1 MSRSARIRMV
11 IDGIPPDVL
20 MSLVEAVDSL
30 ETDEVIGMSFQAT
43 DHRGRA
49 VGNSTREASQAIAD
63 AKKLDEK
70 RGKR

>member
-43 DHRGRA
+43 DYRGKA
-49 VGNSTREASQAIAD
+49 VGNSTRRVSQAIAD
-63 AKKLDEK
+63 AKNLDEK
-70 RGKR
+70 RG